1 MTSAFF
7 GMYAICGLAGG
18 VRFVVDFDT
27 TYQSIEGFGASS
39 AWYSQFIGSY
49 EGENADEFRQRAVDL
64 LYGDNGLRLEI
75 YRYNIG
81 AGSKEL
87 YDKGVGDYRTYDKN
101 TNYSPYTATLGR
113 RRDALTESFFDSSVF
128 SGDYSVFS
136 NPNNYSIAG
145 RDEASQKMLAMA
157 LNAPLTGRIV
167 MFANS
172 PHYLLTKNG
181 LCLSDNKN
189 ENNLK
194 QECFE
199 AFADYAIIS
208 AYKLYTGLI
217 VPNSW
222 YFEKNSSKIRISP
235 VNEPQ
240 HAWSLDTTDQE
251 GCHYDPE
258 YLADFYQ
265 VFFERLNFWNR
276 KWNTSFKMDVFE
288 SGSYKD
294 SNKNDSLNTRT
305 YIQAFEKKEFW
316 QSIDEISMHD
326 YGAENSVS
334 ARKSFI
340 RQLDKKDYDK
350 SVAISE
356 YCNMIEGRD
365 LSMTTA
371 ILDSQIISRDLTIL
385 NATSWSWW
393 LACASE
399 NYNSTLVYY
408 DVVENDKSTT
418 LDDEY
423 KITLPK
429 RYFAVKH
436 YSAFIMP

>member
-1 MTSAFF
+1 M
-7 GMYAICGLAGG
+7 
-18 VRFVVDFDT
+18 
-27 TYQSIEGFGASS
+27 
-39 AWYSQFIGSY
+39 
-49 EGENADEFRQRAVDL
+49 
-64 LYGDNGLRLEI
+64 
-75 YRYNIG
+75 
-81 AGSKEL
+81 
-87 YDKGVGDYRTYDKN
+87 
-101 TNYSPYTATLGR
+101 
-113 RRDALTESFFDSSVF
+113 
-128 SGDYSVFS
+128 
-136 NPNNYSIAG
+136 
-145 RDEASQKMLAMA
+145 
-157 LNAPLTGRIV
+157 
-167 MFANS
+167 
-172 PHYLLTKNG
+172 
-181 LCLSDNKN
+181 
-189 ENNLK
+189 K

-240 HAWSLDTTDQE
+240 HAWSLDTTD
-251 GCHYDPE
+251 PE

-265 VFFERLNFWNR
+265 VFFERLNFWNT

-436 YSAFIMP
+436 YSAFIMPGMQRVKLSSSDPIGLKKLDYCAFTYKDEKEFAVIVFTNAGAAQKVKIKGFNFNTIYLFSTTEDNDWKEEKLLGTDTVTLPANSIVSLIVENEISK